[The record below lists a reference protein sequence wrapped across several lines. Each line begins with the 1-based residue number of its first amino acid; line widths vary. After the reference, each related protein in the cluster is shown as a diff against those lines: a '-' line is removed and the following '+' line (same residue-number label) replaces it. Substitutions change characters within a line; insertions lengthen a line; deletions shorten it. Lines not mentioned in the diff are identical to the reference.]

1 MADRRVNEAVVVMVV
16 EIECMEVAK
25 GVVVVVVDMAG
36 MVEAMAAAVDGI
48 TAHLLGVT

>member
-25 GVVVVVVDMAG
+25 GVVDMAG

-48 TAHLLGVT
+48 TTHLLGVT

>member
-25 GVVVVVVDMAG
+25 GVVVVDMAG